1 MTNIFFYI
9 SKKILW
15 KISRPVSNF
24 FILTHKIAYKEPF
37 GNKPLTNNI
46 HDYDENFAN
55 SVELKNHS
63 ISKNKIFLKFPPDQ
77 TSWNLIYTSKCTQ
90 KDENFTHV

>member
-1 MTNIFFYI
+1 MRNIFFYI

-24 FILTHKIAYKEPF
+24 FILTHKISYKDPL

-46 HDYDENFAN
+46 QDYDENFAN

-63 ISKNKIFLKFPPDQ
+63 ISKTLVHFTTVYNKRSILDIFSLESLVDI
-77 TSWNLIYTSKCTQ
+77 L
-90 KDENFTHV
+90 